1 MSLHCSLITSSPL
14 PKSTDAGEKLTLWAT
29 LVAVTVVLPPLELM
43 AMLLEKLPAVPEE
56 NRTTTSCGC
65 PGKRLKLAP
74 ETMLNGAETVTVP
87 VSVPPP
93 EFQMVKA
100 ACVCWVMNVWGR
112 VRLGEIPLRERLSIG
127 VVLKHR

>member
-1 MSLHCSLITSSPL
+1 MF
-14 PKSTDAGEKLTLWAT
+14 
-29 LVAVTVVLPPLELM
+29 M
-43 AMLLEKLPAVPEE
+43 ALEKLPVVAEL

-65 PGKRLKLAP
+65 PGKSEKIPP
-74 ETMLNGAETVTVP
+74 ETMLNGTGTLTVP
-87 VSVPPP
+87 LSLPPP